1 MTPSHSDEAAES
13 APIPGGV
20 AWLFGITGV
29 LITVT
34 LALGSTVCATDAS
47 ASCPNWPGCYVGRL
61 TPKAHTQPVVEF
73 VHRVISSSIG
83 LFGLASVIV
92 GWIHRRRN
100 RMLLVLPLVALVCA
114 LASGVFGMMTI
125 KWGINKFEASL
136 DLLAALISMGAIWRA
151 WFVARHPDSGWHM
164 NTRTRLGLAAAGTL
178 MAGHFLAVL
187 VSGSGSLSRCMGW
200 ALFVRGVGDGP
211 VAAWG
216 LQQAVM
222 AIGELLTVA
231 VLVARLRHRVNAWDV
246 LLAVLVVV
254 VLVTGILIA
263 AAGAQESLDVVHAVG
278 TVLILNLVMTGTMR
292 DAQ

>member
-1 MTPSHSDEAAES
+1 
-13 APIPGGV
+13 
-20 AWLFGITGV
+20 
-29 LITVT
+29 
-34 LALGSTVCATDAS
+34 
-47 ASCPNWPGCYVGRL
+47 
-61 TPKAHTQPVVEF
+61 
-73 VHRVISSSIG
+73 
-83 LFGLASVIV
+83 
-92 GWIHRRRN
+92 
-100 RMLLVLPLVALVCA
+100 
-114 LASGVFGMMTI
+114 
-125 KWGINKFEASL
+125 
-136 DLLAALISMGAIWRA
+136 
-151 WFVARHPDSGWHM
+151 
-164 NTRTRLGLAAAGTL
+164 
-178 MAGHFLAVL
+178 
-187 VSGSGSLSRCMGW
+187 MGW